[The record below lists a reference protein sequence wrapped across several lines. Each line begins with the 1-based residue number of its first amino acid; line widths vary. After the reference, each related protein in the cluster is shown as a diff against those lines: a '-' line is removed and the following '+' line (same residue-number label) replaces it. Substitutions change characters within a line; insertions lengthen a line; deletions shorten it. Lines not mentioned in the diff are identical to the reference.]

1 MAVREG
7 WEERSSRHRVSRKF
21 GRALKSQAQ
30 PTRAHLTDCDQQN
43 DAHEKSRDVARDLI
57 YPIENRPEGLEDA
70 TDDFGL
76 NRRKKRDRQGESE
89 NPYPQW
95 NSNKIR
101 PVSHGSSYQVC
112 APDRWGTD

>member
-1 MAVREG
+1 
-7 WEERSSRHRVSRKF
+7 
-21 GRALKSQAQ
+21 
-30 PTRAHLTDCDQQN
+30 
-43 DAHEKSRDVARDLI
+43 
-57 YPIENRPEGLEDA
+57 
-70 TDDFGL
+70 L

>member
-1 MAVREG
+1 M
-7 WEERSSRHRVSRKF
+7 K
-21 GRALKSQAQ
+21 
-30 PTRAHLTDCDQQN
+30 
-43 DAHEKSRDVARDLI
+43 KSRDVARDRI
-57 YPIENRPEGLEDA
+57 HPIENRPEGLEDA

-76 NRRKKRDRQGESE
+76 NRRNQRDRQGESE

-112 APDRWGTD
+112 APDHLGHRLRLHLVVSVDDGLAISSNGL